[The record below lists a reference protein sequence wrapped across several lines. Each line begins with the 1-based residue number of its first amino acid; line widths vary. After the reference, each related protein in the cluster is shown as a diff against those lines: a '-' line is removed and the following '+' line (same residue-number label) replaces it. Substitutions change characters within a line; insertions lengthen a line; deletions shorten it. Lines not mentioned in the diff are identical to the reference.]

1 VGVICFA
8 STDATIP
15 LHCQVWMSLS
25 AAFFCISAAAASL
38 LIVLRIIAIW
48 NKNKVVTTLSI
59 TVWGISTAFHIKSAA
74 LLRAVS
80 DPAQHSCDPVNTKYS
95 VLSLIPTI
103 ISNLFLLLIMLVGLL
118 ILRRHDGGRFGLS
131 RLLWKQGLIWLA
143 LATAIEVPPLVHIM
157 LNLNSHLNI
166 MFETPCLITMIIAAT
181 RTHRYLVDF
190 ASKSADL
197 EHQNRQVSNLVFA
210 RTKQTD
216 TTPTT
221 LNRIEVTVHTAF
233 EQHSTAQKSDDY
245 SSDMSTDE
253 KGSPIGPTSDDD
265 WSTIITSEQVS
276 HVVGDSSKLDPS
288 QAFTHPLPTVSPSP
302 QAQNV

>member
-1 VGVICFA
+1 
-8 STDATIP
+8 
-15 LHCQVWMSLS
+15 
-25 AAFFCISAAAASL
+25 
-38 LIVLRIIAIW
+38 
-48 NKNKVVTTLSI
+48 
-59 TVWGISTAFHIKSAA
+59 
-74 LLRAVS
+74 
-80 DPAQHSCDPVNTKYS
+80 
-95 VLSLIPTI
+95 
-103 ISNLFLLLIMLVGLL
+103 
-118 ILRRHDGGRFGLS
+118 
-131 RLLWKQGLIWLA
+131 
-143 LATAIEVPPLVHIM
+143 
-157 LNLNSHLNI
+157 

-190 ASKSADL
+190 ASRPADL

-221 LNRIEVTVHTAF
+221 LNRMEVTVHSVF
-233 EQHSTAQKSDDY
+233 EQHPTAQKSDNY
-245 SSDMSTDE
+245 SSDMSANE

-265 WSTIITSEQVS
+265 WSTIISTSEHMS